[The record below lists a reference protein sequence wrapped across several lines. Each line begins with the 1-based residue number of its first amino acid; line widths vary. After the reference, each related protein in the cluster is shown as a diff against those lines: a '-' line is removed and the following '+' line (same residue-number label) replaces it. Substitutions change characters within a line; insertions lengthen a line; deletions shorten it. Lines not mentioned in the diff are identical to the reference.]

1 VPPRR
6 TKPPIPQKTAVPQ
19 AEKKIFPQA
28 ESRNEYAADH
38 EVFSVPSKRP
48 ARYAVAAKG
57 LSGGIRGGLEPS
69 ASRRTANAKETPK
82 QNEPEPEKDALIPA
96 KRIVVSSMESY
107 LYFGKLINGLREG
120 RGRTATP
127 DGRTAYEGEYRNDMR
142 DGFGVYYYKSG
153 KLCYAGEWKRN
164 LRNGLGVAFG
174 AKDGSIFVGNWKD
187 GNATGIGSEFDL
199 FGNLSYTGGWKNGRR
214 HGYGTE
220 YRNGKIV
227 RSGIWQNDVF
237 CGEMPAEASQDL

>member
-1 VPPRR
+1 
-6 TKPPIPQKTAVPQ
+6 
-19 AEKKIFPQA
+19 
-28 ESRNEYAADH
+28 
-38 EVFSVPSKRP
+38 
-48 ARYAVAAKG
+48 
-57 LSGGIRGGLEPS
+57 
-69 ASRRTANAKETPK
+69 
-82 QNEPEPEKDALIPA
+82 
-96 KRIVVSSMESY
+96 
-107 LYFGKLINGLREG
+107 
-120 RGRTATP
+120 
-127 DGRTAYEGEYRNDMR
+127 
-142 DGFGVYYYKSG
+142 
-153 KLCYAGEWKRN
+153 
-164 LRNGLGVAFG
+164 VAFG